1 VAILNGIGEGKKV
14 GILGGTF
21 DPVHNAHLAIIDE
34 ARLGLELDE
43 IILVPAGR
51 PWMKSDRV
59 ITPAEH
65 RVRMLRLAITGR
77 FGFYVSTTEINRPG
91 PSYTVD
97 TLEEFNR
104 EYSGLAELY
113 FLLGWDNLP
122 ELPRWRDPREVIE
135 LCKLVAFP
143 RPGSSLPDIDVID
156 KLIPGLCQR
165 IILMERPMMDIS
177 ATQIR
182 ERVAKGLDISE
193 LVPKSVAE
201 YIRDKGLYR
210 N

>member
-1 VAILNGIGEGKKV
+1 
-14 GILGGTF
+14 
-21 DPVHNAHLAIIDE
+21 
-34 ARLGLELDE
+34 
-43 IILVPAGR
+43 
-51 PWMKSDRV
+51 
-59 ITPAEH
+59 
-65 RVRMLRLAITGR
+65 
-77 FGFYVSTTEINRPG
+77 
-91 PSYTVD
+91 
-97 TLEEFNR
+97 
-104 EYSGLAELY
+104 
-113 FLLGWDNLP
+113 
-122 ELPRWRDPREVIE
+122 
-135 LCKLVAFP
+135 VAFP